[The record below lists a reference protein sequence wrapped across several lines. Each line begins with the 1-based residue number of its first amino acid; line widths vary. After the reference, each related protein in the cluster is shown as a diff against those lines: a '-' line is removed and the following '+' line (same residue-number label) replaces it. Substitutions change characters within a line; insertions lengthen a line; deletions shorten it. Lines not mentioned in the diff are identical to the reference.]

1 MKKPV
6 EQFEFYFANAPPEL
20 LVSLRFPLSDVLV
33 AMEQEKPS
41 TSPFQ
46 SQSSIQR
53 PLWVKAVYF
62 IGAGL
67 TGAGFLAGETQKGW
81 EVPIGMGLIVSA
93 YIYENFI
100 AKKIK

>member
-1 MKKPV
+1 MAKPV
-6 EQFEFYFANAPPEL
+6 EQFEFYYANDPPEL
-20 LVSLRFPLSDVLV
+20 LASLRFPLSDVLV
-33 AMEQEKPS
+33 AMEQEKPN

-46 SQSSIQR
+46 TQSSIQR

-81 EVPIGMGLIVSA
+81 EVPIGMGLIAFA
-93 YIYENFI
+93 YVYENFI